1 VAGIFDVGSIAP
13 PGADFASTG
22 PHLHFGVQDAAGKY
36 LNPETARSFLL
47 SRLLVGKDKTP
58 LYSQKGS
65 EWVGAFPVTSKFGPR
80 SAPTAGASSEHMGM
94 DLGIPQGTQLAWSA
108 NPGDAYTPNKG
119 YGSIKT
125 TDTKGNPYTVKLLHT
140 LPGAASQLPGQAVA
154 SDSLANVSTTPTNS
168 KDVFNIYIGKKKT
181 DESDLASDN
190 FLSNYLSSMLSNS
203 AQQNSNQMISAL
215 TKAANQ
221 TTEYG

>member
-1 VAGIFDVGSIAP
+1 MAGIFDVGSIAP

-22 PHLHFGVQDAAGKY
+22 PHLHFGVQDASGNY
-36 LNPETARSFLL
+36 LNPEATRSFLL
-47 SRLLVGKDKTP
+47 SRLLVGKNKTP

-65 EWVGAFPVTSKFGPR
+65 DWVGAFPVTSGFGHR

-108 NPGDAYTPNKG
+108 NPGDSYTPNKG

-140 LPGAASQLPGQAVA
+140 LPAAASQLPGQTVA
-154 SDSLANVSTTPTNS
+154 ATTPSNVSTTPTNA

-181 DESDLASDN
+181 DESGLTADS
-190 FLSNYLSSMLSNS
+190 FLSNYLSSMLSNP
-203 AQQNSNQMISAL
+203 AQQNSNSMLSAL
-215 TKAANQ
+215 EKAAN
-221 TTEYG
+221 EAPVYG